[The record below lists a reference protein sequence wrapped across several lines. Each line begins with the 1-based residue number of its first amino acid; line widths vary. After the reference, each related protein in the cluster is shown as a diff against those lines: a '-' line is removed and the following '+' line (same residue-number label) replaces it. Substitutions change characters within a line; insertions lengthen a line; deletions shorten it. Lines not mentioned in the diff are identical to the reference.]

1 MTSLSI
7 SFRAMTREDLQQVTA
22 IEQRSTPHPWRES
35 HFADSIK
42 SGYQCLVAEL
52 DGKVIGH
59 AVMMIA
65 IDQADLLII
74 TIDEAF
80 QGKGY
85 GQQLLNQ
92 VMTVA
97 SDNQCH
103 TLLLEVRRSNNKA
116 FNLYLN
122 TGFSEIGIRR
132 DYYPAG
138 EKREDAI
145 IMAMDLFA
153 YLE

>member
-1 MTSLSI
+1 MTSLPI
-7 SFRAMTREDLQQVTA
+7 NFRAMTRNDLLQVAA
-22 IEQRSTPHPWRES
+22 IEQRSTPHPWRET
-35 HFADSIK
+35 HFADSMK

-65 IDQADLLII
+65 VDQADLLII
-74 TIDEAF
+74 TIDQAY

-92 VMTVA
+92 VVDVA
-97 SDNQCH
+97 SNKQCH

-122 TGFSEIGIRR
+122 TGFSEIGIRKN
-132 DYYPAG
+132 YYPAG
-138 EKREDAI
+138 ATREDAI
-145 IMAMDLFA
+145 VMAMDLSF
-153 YLE
+153 L

>member
-1 MTSLSI
+1 MTILPI

-35 HFADSIK
+35 HFADSMK

-52 DGKVIGH
+52 DGKVMGH

-65 IDQADLLII
+65 VDQADLLII
-74 TIDEAF
+74 TIDQAY

-85 GQQLLNQ
+85 GQQLLNH
-92 VMTVA
+92 VMEVA
-97 SDNQCH
+97 SEKLCH
-103 TLLLEVRRSNNKA
+103 TLLLEVRCSNNKA

-122 TGFSEIGIRR
+122 TGFSEIGIRKN
-132 DYYPAG
+132 YYPAG
-138 EKREDAI
+138 KGWEDAI
-145 IMAMDLFA
+145 IMALDLSA
-153 YLE
+153 YH